1 MEELDLILMIAFFV
15 FGVLCVYNAIRL
27 RNAKKLFTSSVLYPG
42 GVKKEDCLD
51 PEGFKAY
58 MGPRIGIL
66 GGAFVFVAL
75 IYLLKRYVDIP
86 KIASY
91 AHIAFTVVVLIW
103 GFVLYHRAA
112 KQFW

>member
-15 FGVLCVYNAIRL
+15 FGVLCVYNAFRL

-51 PEGFKAY
+51 PEGFKSF
-58 MGPRIGIL
+58 MCPRIGIL
-66 GGAFVFVAL
+66 GGAFIFIAL

-91 AHIAFTVVVLIW
+91 AHIVLTVAVLVW
-103 GFVLYHRAA
+103 GFCLYHRAA